1 MMLLTLSPPLVLADA
16 GGDPAVVAGIASA
29 IPAASAP
36 VTFDF
41 MVSPGIAG
49 TANNRAVAHPSN
61 PRKHWPGYWPAG
73 GADQARVGLPHQEG
87 PFSIRERAAEQ

>member
-36 VTFDF
+36 VTFD
-41 MVSPGIAG
+41 SW
-49 TANNRAVAHPSN
+49 S
-61 PRKHWPGYWPAG
+61 
-73 GADQARVGLPHQEG
+73 LPE
-87 PFSIRERAAEQ
+87 